1 LLKSSMIG
9 DHLRLDMLQ
18 KGPRQ
23 GRRNPMG
30 FGLGFDA
37 RQLGGLP
44 SRIAKGQL
52 PLRLQSAH
60 LLRNLEALGEHGK
73 PRPIQ
78 GIQARP
84 KRRQLIPRRLS
95 HGRSPA
101 VPEGPK

>member
-1 LLKSSMIG
+1 MIG
-9 DHLRLDMLQ
+9 NHLRLNVLQ
-18 KGPRQ
+18 KRPRQ
-23 GRRNPMG
+23 GRRNPVG

-37 RQLGGLP
+37 RQLGRFP
-44 SRIAKGQL
+44 SGIAKGQL

-60 LLRNLEALGEHGK
+60 LLRNLEALSEHGK

-84 KRRQLIPRRLS
+84 ERRQLIPRRLS

-101 VPEGPK
+101 TLEGRK